1 MNTEVSRTS
10 DRRSEY
16 DDISG
21 FPTVEYTKFNVI
33 REIKDIL
40 AIRTY

>member
-10 DRRSEY
+10 DRMRSEY

-21 FPTVEYTKFNVI
+21 FPTVEYTKFNVRSEKSKI
-33 REIKDIL
+33 
-40 AIRTY
+40 YWQ